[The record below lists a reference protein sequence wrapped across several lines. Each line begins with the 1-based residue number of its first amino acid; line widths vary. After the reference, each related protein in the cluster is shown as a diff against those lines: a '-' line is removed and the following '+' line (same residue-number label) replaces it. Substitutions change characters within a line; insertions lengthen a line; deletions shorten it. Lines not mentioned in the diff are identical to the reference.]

1 MELKNILAR
10 QPGAEIHQQL
20 ENYKQSLKDK
30 TYQMKKM
37 LAELKNS
44 QDQVGIYFYL
54 TLMKYQF

>member
-44 QDQVGIYFYL
+44 QDQVQTIL
-54 TLMKYQF
+54 E